1 MFSKVSPLFPSRM
14 YKVSIGNL
22 DESDNSYSSSS
33 SIVDQSVAESRR
45 KRHTVPP
52 QLTSELLQK
61 HCERYKRELE
71 TSLSLP
77 LSIASSSSS
86 NSHTSYDTISQNKS
100 TQNSRTNSECNTE
113 FRHSGK
119 IGKDKILSL
128 IVTVTCLTK
137 ISFHKRFFIVRL
149 H

>member
-45 KRHTVPP
+45 KRHIVPP

-61 HCERYKRELE
+61 HCERYKP
-71 TSLSLP
+71 SLSLP

-128 IVTVTCLTK
+128 IVTVTYLTK